1 MGAIIRAIFVTLV
14 SCTMC
19 VFRAWKELGRAWLVG
34 IFLLATL
41 GTAMAQPRRVL
52 LLHSFGPHFAPWSA
66 IAGRF
71 REDLIRQSPNPI
83 DLYEASLQNG
93 RFERSQDEG
102 PFLDYLRSL
111 FVENDLDLAVAMGAP
126 AARFFQRYRSQI
138 FPSTPLLITGADE
151 RTFNDAALTTYDTA
165 VAVNF
170 DQAKQIE
177 NILQV
182 LPDTANIA
190 VVIGDSPLENFWVEE
205 LRRAFQ
211 PFGNRVTFDWFNKLS
226 LDDMVKRVVKLPPR
240 SAIYYATV
248 RVDARGV
255 PQEEDHVLSQFREVA
270 SAPIFSYIDS
280 NFGRGIVGG
289 PLLSSQQ
296 LAHRSAVV
304 AVRILG
310 GETAGNIKTPA
321 LGLSVPMYD
330 WRELQRWN
338 ISEAILPPSSEIH
351 FRGPTAW
358 ERYRVQVLVICA
370 ALLLQA
376 ALICW
381 LLYEQRRRHR
391 AEVLSRN
398 FMSELTHMNR
408 IATAGELSASI
419 AHEVNQP
426 LAGMVLTAN
435 AALRWLAAET
445 PNLGKVRDAL
455 AQIVSAGHRAG
466 DIIRNVRT
474 MFGKDTQERRPVDIN
489 RVILAVLK
497 LVQIEIQRHE
507 IAVQT
512 QLDHRLPPVIG
523 LEIQLQQV
531 ILNLIMNAIESM
543 QSGQSWP
550 RELRVKSELGQSD
563 EVRVCIEDSGTGTA
577 PSDLERVF
585 TPLFTTK
592 ERGMGMGLS
601 ICHSIIAGHNGRIW
615 ATAGVER
622 GAIFHFVLPTK

>member
-14 SCTMC
+14 SRTMY
-19 VFRAWKELGRAWLVG
+19 VFRAWKELGRCWLVG

-41 GTAMAQPRRVL
+41 ETAMAQPRRVL

-71 REDLIRQSPNPI
+71 REDLIRQSPHPI

-93 RFERSQDEG
+93 RFGRPQDDG
-102 PFLDYLRSL
+102 PFLEYLRSL
-111 FVENDLDLAVAMGAP
+111 FVENDLDLVVAMGAP

-182 LPDTANIA
+182 LPNTANIA

-211 PFGNRVTFDWFNKLS
+211 PFGNRVTFDWLNKLS

-255 PQEEDHVLSQFREVA
+255 PQEEDHVLSRFREVA
-270 SAPIFSYIDS
+270 NAPIFSYIDS
-280 NFGRGIVGG
+280 NFGGGIVGG

-296 LAHRSAVV
+296 LAHQSAAV

-310 GETAGNIKTPA
+310 GETAGNIKTPT

-338 ISEAILPPSSEIH
+338 ISEAILPPNSEIH

-358 ERYRVQVLVICA
+358 ERYRVQILVICA
-370 ALLLQA
+370 ALLIQA

-381 LLYEQRRRHR
+381 LVYEQRRRHR

-398 FMSELTHMNR
+398 
-408 IATAGELSASI
+408 
-419 AHEVNQP
+419 
-426 LAGMVLTAN
+426 
-435 AALRWLAAET
+435 
-445 PNLGKVRDAL
+445 
-455 AQIVSAGHRAG
+455 
-466 DIIRNVRT
+466 
-474 MFGKDTQERRPVDIN
+474 
-489 RVILAVLK
+489 
-497 LVQIEIQRHE
+497 
-507 IAVQT
+507 
-512 QLDHRLPPVIG
+512 
-523 LEIQLQQV
+523 
-531 ILNLIMNAIESM
+531 
-543 QSGQSWP
+543 
-550 RELRVKSELGQSD
+550 
-563 EVRVCIEDSGTGTA
+563 
-577 PSDLERVF
+577 
-585 TPLFTTK
+585 
-592 ERGMGMGLS
+592 
-601 ICHSIIAGHNGRIW
+601 
-615 ATAGVER
+615 
-622 GAIFHFVLPTK
+622 